1 MCCHLMEL
9 FLQLGDAA
17 GFSAPEMD
25 VVLEWMRYGT
35 IYISR
40 VHKLWLS
47 MGAGICAHFQN
58 GT

>member
-1 MCCHLMEL
+1 MEL

-35 IYISR
+35 IYISH